1 MEKIKM
7 ENYDY
12 QMKQLEEIHDALLT
26 DKIHNDRASIQATIN
41 HISDGINRL
50 SADNRGHETR
60 DRVQYEQFKDFF
72 TNAKEDTEK
81 KLSTKLNWFYAWNL
95 IVIASVIISLLVK

>member
-1 MEKIKM
+1 M

-26 DKIHNDRASIQATIN
+26 DKLDKIDRPSIQATIN
-41 HISDGINRL
+41 HISDGLNRL
-50 SADNRGHETR
+50 SSDNHRMEN
-60 DRVQYEQFKDFF
+60 QYEIQYKFL
-72 TNAKEDTEK
+72 TNVKKDTEK
-81 KLSTKLNWFYAWNL
+81 KILTRLNWFYAWNL

>member
-26 DKIHNDRASIQATIN
+26 DKLDKNDRASIQATIN

-50 SADNRGHETR
+50 SANNISRE
-60 DRVQYEQFKDFF
+60 VQHEQFKDFLE
-72 TNAKEDTEK
+72 NIGRNSEK
-81 KLSTKLNWFYAWNL
+81 KIVTRLNWFYAWNL

>member
-7 ENYDY
+7 NDYDY

-26 DKIHNDRASIQATIN
+26 DKIYHDRASIQATIH

-50 SADNRGHETR
+50 SADNRSHEL
-60 DRVQYEQFKDFF
+60 QYEQFKDFL
-72 TNAKEDTEK
+72 TNTRKDTEK
-81 KLSTKLNWFYAWNL
+81 KILTKLNWFYAWNL

>member
-26 DKIHNDRASIQATIN
+26 DKLDKNDRASIQATIN

-50 SADNRGHETR
+50 RSDNHRMEN
-60 DRVQYEQFKDFF
+60 QYEIQYKFL
-72 TNAKEDTEK
+72 TNVKKDTEK
-81 KLSTKLNWFYAWNL
+81 KILTRLNWFYAWNL

>member
-26 DKIHNDRASIQATIN
+26 DKLDKNDRASIQATIN

-50 SADNRGHETR
+50 SADNRSHEL
-60 DRVQYEQFKDFF
+60 QYEQFKDFLMN
-72 TNAKEDTEK
+72 TRKDTEK
-81 KLSTKLNWFYAWNL
+81 KILTRLNWFYAWNL